1 MFRPELA
8 TNAAIYFL
16 RVMLPQKRFYIA
28 YLKSLHILLKDKI
41 KEDYDPKIHT
51 KVIYRE
57 CLKVTQNVN
66 VGKQRKCIQLPTT
79 YLPMNSHTHI
89 STYLQTNIPLNKKTD
104 TPFAGNCLLL
114 QVNTTIFHNF
124 YEKQVRNYICGLNP
138 NSRGE

>member
-1 MFRPELA
+1 MCFTVSARVLLIRHFVGNICIRYDIQ
-8 TNAAIYFL
+8 NA
-16 RVMLPQKRFYIA
+16 
-28 YLKSLHILLKDKI
+28 KI